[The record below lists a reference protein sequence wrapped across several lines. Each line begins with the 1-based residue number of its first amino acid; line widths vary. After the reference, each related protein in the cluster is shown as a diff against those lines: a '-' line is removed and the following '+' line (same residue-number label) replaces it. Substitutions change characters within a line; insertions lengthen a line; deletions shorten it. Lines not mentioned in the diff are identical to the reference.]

1 MKKYFVFYILA
12 ISLMF
17 CLSSIVYAFYIV
29 SQETSDLI
37 FTTGNLE
44 YEITEESCNDL
55 FVDKTGSFIVPGE
68 ELVQAGKTIYIIN
81 KSTISSQLRIVI
93 RVKVADTTYYVD
105 AANTNEIIC
114 DVESGW
120 VYNTND
126 QYWYY
131 GGIDGEIDPISS
143 AGQTVSINIL
153 SSLKLNGNYFGSI
166 IESTQVNITIIYQS
180 KQAEYAEWN
189 NIEEI
194 NKNFGN

>member
-55 FVDKTGSFIVPGE
+55 FVNKTGSFIVPGE
-68 ELVQAGKTIYIIN
+68 ELVQTGKTIYIIN

-93 RVKVADTTYYVD
+93 RVKVKDVTYYVD
-105 AANTNEIIC
+105 DNNTNEIIC
-114 DVESGW
+114 ALSTGW
-120 VYNTND
+120 VYNQTEEC
-126 QYWYY
+126 WYY
-131 GGIDGEIDPISS
+131 EGVDGEIPAVTITNPS
-143 AGQTVSINIL
+143 TNINIL
-153 SSLKLNGNYFGSI
+153 SSLKLNGNYFGNLVKSS
-166 IESTQVNITIIYQS
+166 EVEITIIYQS

-194 NKNFGN
+194 NKNLGI

>member
-44 YEITEESCNDL
+44 YEITEESYNDL

-126 QYWYY
+126 QCWYY

-143 AGQTVSINIL
+143 VGQTVSINIL
-153 SSLKLNGNYFGSI
+153 SSLKLNGDYFGSI

>member
-29 SQETSDLI
+29 SQETSDII
-37 FTTGNLE
+37 FTTGNLD
-44 YEITEESCNDL
+44 YEMTDESYNDL
-55 FVDKTGSFIVPGE
+55 FVDKTDSYIVPGE
-68 ELVQAGKTIYIIN
+68 ELIKSGKTIYIIN

-93 RVKVADTTYYVD
+93 RVNVADTTYYVD

-126 QYWYY
+126 QCWYY
-131 GGIDGEIDPISS
+131 GGIDGEIAPISS
-143 AGQTVSINIL
+143 AGQTVNINIL
-153 SSLKLNGNYFGSI
+153 SSLKLNGDYFGSI

-180 KQAEYAEWN
+180 KQTEYAEWN

-194 NKNFGN
+194 NKNLGI

>member
-37 FTTGNLE
+37 FTTGNLD

-55 FVDKTGSFIVPGE
+55 FIDKTGSFIVPGE
-68 ELVQAGKTIYIIN
+68 ELVQTDKTIYIIN

-93 RVKVADTTYYVD
+93 RVQVKGTIYYVD
-105 AANTNEIIC
+105 DINTNEIIC
-114 DVESGW
+114 TMSTGW
-120 VYNTND
+120 VYNQTE
-126 QYWYY
+126 QCWYY
-131 GGIDGEIDPISS
+131 GGNDGEIPAVTI
-143 AGQTVSINIL
+143 TNPTTNINIL
-153 SSLKLNGNYFGSI
+153 SSLKLNGNYFGNAV
-166 IESTQVNITIIYQS
+166 ESSEVIITIIYQS
-180 KQAEYAEWN
+180 KQAEYAEWD

-194 NKNFGN
+194 NKNLGI